1 MWAHTMTCLDYQ
13 DLIDR
18 GWRRSGKYVYKPT
31 MKTTCCPAY
40 TIKCD
45 THTFHPTKSQKKVLK
60 KMTKFLTVPKSES
73 TFSNADCKDAGKQT
87 LAEFSEVNDPAFLEP
102 MPGTKPSETI
112 KTRDINTD
120 KLERSN
126 VKGTA
131 DLVTTKGPKDS
142 QVASSSGQSVC
153 EPVNKTKLLKK
164 QAPAPGIGADP
175 DKPACRKA
183 KILRLERK
191 RGTTGSLVI
200 R

>member
-1 MWAHTMTCLDYQ
+1 
-13 DLIDR
+13 
-18 GWRRSGKYVYKPT
+18 
-31 MKTTCCPAY
+31 
-40 TIKCD
+40 
-45 THTFHPTKSQKKVLK
+45 
-60 KMTKFLTVPKSES
+60 
-73 TFSNADCKDAGKQT
+73 
-87 LAEFSEVNDPAFLEP
+87 VNDPAFLEP

-164 QAPAPGIGADP
+164 QAPGRSGFCYTSYIIWYTLVAYQA
-175 DKPACRKA
+175 
-183 KILRLERK
+183 
-191 RGTTGSLVI
+191 SLVEPWFI
-200 R
+200 FWRDVVKSKYSW